1 MKKYIIPALLLIAL
15 CLTLCACTD
24 PNLPTPGGETDIELN
39 QWMAKIPDE
48 TLIKNIKIPGS
59 HDAGSIGMLNMACT
73 QSDDIK
79 TQLDKGVRYFD
90 IRVNKVKDKYVIFH
104 DIINGVEFEP
114 IINDIADFIKNKP
127 TELLILDFQH
137 FKNGS
142 ESGVLEI
149 IEKYGLHEL
158 AIVNDSKLSDLDY
171 IDSIKLSECRGKIL
185 FLWGNRGNLFGKNY
199 LFRRD
204 GDHGDTNYDN
214 VSKSYYYSDMQT
226 VASADFIANTLPV
239 YYEMF
244 KEFNKGLFVLQCQ
257 LTGSETTNL
266 LNLERN
272 HAVKMDAYI
281 RDLKSSDLLRYTN
294 IILRDFITTGN
305 KIKDIVMLNF

>member
-24 PNLPTPGGETDIELN
+24 PNLPAPGEEINVNLN
-39 QWMAKIPDE
+39 QWMEKIPDN
-48 TLIKNIKIPGS
+48 TLLKNIKIPGS
-59 HDAGSIGMLNMACT
+59 HDAGSIGMLSAACT

-79 TQLDKGVRYFD
+79 AQLDKGVRYFD
-90 IRVNKVKDKYVIFH
+90 IRVNKVDEKYVIFH
-104 DIINGVEFEP
+104 DIVNGVDFEP
-114 IINDIADFIKNKP
+114 IVSDIADFIKNKP

-142 ESGVLEI
+142 ESGVLDI

-158 AIVNDSKLSDLDY
+158 AVVNNTDQSDLDY
-171 IDSIKLSECRGKIL
+171 IDSVKLSECRGKIL

-214 VSKSYYYSDMQT
+214 VSKSYYYSDMQS
-226 VASADFIANTLPV
+226 VASAEFIADTLPA
-239 YYEMF
+239 YYEMY

-257 LTGSETTNL
+257 LTGSFTSNL
-266 LNLERN
+266 FNLEKN
-272 HAVKMDAYI
+272 HAVNMDAYI
-281 RDLKSSDLLRYTN
+281 RNLKSSELLRYTN